1 MFIVFMS
8 SLPKNSLRLFIL
20 GIFIDGSISSNGI
33 ITNALSSILGW
44 GITNSFSLIHKSSN
58 KRISISL
65 GFLFFYL
72 SFKVI
77 YDNYAKYSDMGMKL
91 FKFLVVVWGLY
102 GIAAMTD
109 IKSKNIAY
117 NLLDI
122 VSKNFYGLFIYY
134 YILHIHGKSDLLG
147 SI

>member
-1 MFIVFMS
+1 
-8 SLPKNSLRLFIL
+8 
-20 GIFIDGSISSNGI
+20 
-33 ITNALSSILGW
+33 
-44 GITNSFSLIHKSSN
+44 
-58 KRISISL
+58 
-65 GFLFFYL
+65 
-72 SFKVI
+72 
-77 YDNYAKYSDMGMKL
+77 MKL

-134 YILHIHGKSDLLG
+134 YILYIHGKNDLLG